1 MQRGS
6 TSRFMRFVRKLHKW
20 LGLIV
25 GVQVLL
31 WTLSGLVFAILDHHQ
46 VSAEHSVREAEPKQL
61 NLSAPVPEPSSWLKR
76 SAAPI
81 YDIQL
86 TSILNDTVWRVESA
100 GGVSLHRID
109 GAPLRLDERWV
120 RELALDRYV
129 GSGALKSISFEDESS
144 VEAREAGAVWR
155 AEFDDA
161 ASTTMY
167 FAAQDGRHVATR
179 NSTWRWFDF
188 FWMLHTMDY
197 RSRDN
202 FNNPLVISVATAA
215 LWLALSG
222 FLLLFRSFHR
232 EDFFLP
238 S

>member
-6 TSRFMRFVRKLHKW
+6 TSGFMILVRKLHKW

-25 GVQVLL
+25 GLQVLL
-31 WTLSGLVFAILDHHQ
+31 WSVSGLVFAWLDHHD
-46 VSAEHSVREAEPKQL
+46 VSAEHSFREVEPKQL
-61 NLSAPVPEPSSWLKR
+61 NLRTPVADPSTWLEGSAT
-76 SAAPI
+76 PI

-86 TSILNDTVWRVESA
+86 TSILDETVWRVETQ

-109 GAPLRLDERWV
+109 GAPFRLDERLV

-129 GSGALKSISFEDESS
+129 GSGEMKSISFEDGSAL
-144 VEAREAGAVWR
+144 EARGAGAVWR
-155 AEFDDA
+155 AQFNDNA
-161 ASTTMY
+161 QTTMY
-167 FAAQDGRHVATR
+167 FAAQDGRLVATR
-179 NSTWRWFDF
+179 NSSWRWFDF

-197 RSRDN
+197 RGRDN
-202 FNNPLVISVATAA
+202 FNNPVVITVATAA

-232 EDFFLP
+232 EDFLLP
-238 S
+238 R